1 MENKPPRGRYMRIVH
16 RIEKKIR
23 QKRWLLQMVVK
34 PRKPKKVVALKGR
47 PSFTLKI
54 HVNSNLYASE

>member
-1 MENKPPRGRYMRIVH
+1 MRIVH

-23 QKRWLLQMVVK
+23 QKRWLLQMLVK
-34 PRKPKKVVALKGR
+34 PRKPKRVVALKGR
-47 PSFTLKI
+47 PSFTLKL